1 MIMQDQSKRLSE
13 PLRWGRREKRIVAT
27 LLACVALVAVGLGAF
42 ALTSGAPA
50 RKDCIEVNFAS
61 TLGGATEHACG
72 AQARRVCATP
82 GAFRHLAAELPAILP
97 PRGLPVRLRPA
108 STGSSIQ
115 MSKRWGQVLAIVSL
129 AVPPRSRF
137 HKPS

>member
-13 PLRWGRREKRIVAT
+13 PLRWGRREKTIVAT
-27 LLACVALVAVGLGAF
+27 LLACVVLVAVGLGAF

-82 GAFRHLAAELPAILP
+82 NAFKHVAAELRESCRRAGFP
-97 PRGLPVRLRPA
+97 
-108 STGSSIQ
+108 
-115 MSKRWGQVLAIVSL
+115 
-129 AVPPRSRF
+129 F
-137 HKPS
+137 D